1 MCRSAELSFHHIE
14 AEHLQCVLGICCFCC
29 LQISFGFLVSVYYAL
44 CILILFLFL
53 NTFAGPN
60 DVYQIEIW
68 NLSHFRNVV
77 LHEAISAWTHMVY
90 GIIYPLIHFHICSL
104 SNRNELKWSNV
115 VLAMFCSDNLV
126 NVFCCFLFRATF
138 RCCTVILWGLTHKPK
153 PRCQGIYLH
162 ICIWHA
168 SQLSAESAQVFSLTE
183 RWQTRD
189 RLKKK
194 PKRK

>member
-1 MCRSAELSFHHIE
+1 M
-14 AEHLQCVLGICCFCC
+14 LGICCFCC

-77 LHEAISAWTHMVY
+77 RHEAISAWTHMVY
-90 GIIYPLIHFHICSL
+90 GIIYPLIHFYICSL
-104 SNRNELKWSNV
+104 SNRNELKWSIV

-126 NVFCCFLFRATF
+126 NVFCCLSCFGQRFSAAQSFFGAWPINPNPGAKAYTYIYMARFPTICRICTSLFADRALANT
-138 RCCTVILWGLTHKPK
+138 W
-153 PRCQGIYLH
+153 
-162 ICIWHA
+162 
-168 SQLSAESAQVFSLTE
+168 QVRSKTN
-183 RWQTRD
+183 
-189 RLKKK
+189 KKREVK
-194 PKRK
+194 NRKENNLE